1 MNNKMQTPSQLDS
14 GPWYRQPW
22 PWILMAGPVLAMVG
36 CALTISF
43 AFTNFADQ
51 PLQDGG
57 MKRGLVVEKNANKP
71 ISTSEAV
78 TR

>member
-1 MNNKMQTPSQLDS
+1 MNNNMQALSQLDK

-22 PWILMAGPVLAMVG
+22 PWILMAGPVVAIIG
-36 CALTISF
+36 CAITISF
-43 AFTNFADQ
+43 AFKNFADQ

-71 ISTSEAV
+71 TSEAV
-78 TR
+78 AR